1 MAWGYSA
8 KAVSISLKAF
18 RIARALYTYAG
29 VPTASTME
37 GTLTRSQRRPAGEGW
52 NGRYTSVWHVIMRA
66 FPAFQAR
73 TRYLTSASTARF
85 AVLRFSRAYTRD
97 HRFVMSPDAPSPTQV
112 TDEII
117 ERCLNGDQAAWESI
131 VRLYRRKVFNVAYK
145 FVGRHDQ
152 AEDLTQDVFL
162 KLYKSLD
169 TFDRRAN
176 FQTWLISVSRNLCID
191 HYRSARRERETI
203 NRDVDPADLTPVA
216 PGVSAYGRLEHADR
230 VTLLRAALS
239 ELPDTLRTAVM
250 LRDIQ
255 ELTYQEIADRLDL
268 PEGTVKSRIN
278 RGRTELAR
286 QIRLLREQQDAV
298 PKSGV

>member
-1 MAWGYSA
+1 MSA
-8 KAVSISLKAF
+8 DGSSA
-18 RIARALYTYAG
+18 
-29 VPTASTME
+29 PP
-37 GTLTRSQRRPAGEGW
+37 PA
-52 NGRYTSVWHVIMRA
+52 
-66 FPAFQAR
+66 
-73 TRYLTSASTARF
+73 
-85 AVLRFSRAYTRD
+85 
-97 HRFVMSPDAPSPTQV
+97 

-131 VRLYRRKVFNVAYK
+131 VRMYRRKVFNVAYK

-191 HYRSARRERETI
+191 HYRSVRKERETI
-203 NRDVDPADLTPVA
+203 DRDVDPAELSPVSTTRSPHQA
-216 PGVSAYGRLEHADR
+216 LEQRDR
-230 VTLLRAALS
+230 VELLRQALDK
-239 ELPDTLRTAVM
+239 LAPTLRHAVM

-255 ELTYQEIADRLDL
+255 ELSYQEIADRLEL

-286 QIRLLREQQDAV
+286 QIRRLRGEDYS
-298 PKSGV
+298 PSGSSPDGRSRTGAYR